1 VLIILIPVPWRS
13 RAALIGVVA
22 PVALAG
28 CSLGGDEEPQ
38 AVKGAPRQVAQTVG
52 ALERATRTGDYRSI
66 CDRLFTASAR
76 RRAGGRDCP
85 RLLGSTAEGL
95 RGPRIQILGIDI
107 SGDRAKVRVRSR
119 AAGQPPLV
127 DTIVLRR
134 ERGSYR
140 IDALEG

>member
-1 VLIILIPVPWRS
+1 VL
-13 RAALIGVVA
+13 RAALIGMVA
-22 PVALAG
+22 PLMLAG
-28 CSLGGDEEPQ
+28 CSIGGDEEPQ
-38 AVKGAPRQVAQTVG
+38 TVRGAPRQVAQTVQ
-52 ALERATRTGDYRSI
+52 ALDRATRTRDFRSI

-107 SGDRAKVRVRSR
+107 RGDGAKVRVRSR

-127 DTIVLRR
+127 DTLQLRR
-134 ERGSYR
+134 ERGGYR
-140 IDALEG
+140 IDSLSG

>member
-1 VLIILIPVPWRS
+1 VA
-13 RAALIGVVA
+13 RAALIGIVA
-22 PVALAG
+22 PLALAG

-38 AVKGAPRQVAQTVG
+38 PVRGAPRQVAQTVQ
-52 ALERATRTGDYRSI
+52 ALDRAARAHDFRSI

-107 SGDRAKVRVRSR
+107 RGERAKVRVRSR

-127 DTIVLRR
+127 DTLQLRR
-134 ERGSYR
+134 ERGGYR
-140 IDALEG
+140 IDSLSG